1 MDDKKYIC
9 IKDYQ
14 YIGGV
19 QTDSFFF
26 GKVKTIDEWKQ
37 FLLDDR
43 KKALLEVFYSTDDEF
58 INEMNEYLNLKGID
72 VINIIQD
79 LYEIRIVAFDK
90 EKYQYFIED
99 TDKFINEKE
108 VRQKL
113 LSLETDDIKDNLAF
127 YVYKELSIE
136 NQCECIKYAVNSP
149 IEVVIKRLNEF
160 WQVPIK
166 KIF

>member
-26 GKVKTIDEWKQ
+26 GTVKTIDEWKQ

-43 KKALLEVFYSTDDEF
+43 KKALLEVFSSTDDEF
-58 INEMNEYLNLKGID
+58 INEMNEYLNLKGLD

-79 LYEIRIVAFDK
+79 LYEIRIVAFEDA
-90 EKYQYFIED
+90 KYQYFIED
-99 TDKFINEKE
+99 TDKFVTEKDVRKMLLEEELDDVKNNMDDYLEHNLGINH
-108 VRQKL
+108 
-113 LSLETDDIKDNLAF
+113 
-127 YVYKELSIE
+127 
-136 NQCECIKYAVNSP
+136 QCNCIKLALYGD
-149 IEVVIKRLNEF
+149 IEEVIDALGSSWNI
-160 WQVPIK
+160 PIK
-166 KIF
+166 KLY